1 MAQCGPGDFGRVH
14 EYLRGAAWGG
24 AERAL
29 DGPPDWEF
37 TFLPL
42 TVSGGVGTEGGYP
55 DGIP

>member
-1 MAQCGPGDFGRVH
+1 MARCGSATSDGSRKTLEAPPGGPR
-14 EYLRGAAWGG
+14 A
-24 AERAL
+24 AL

-37 TFLPL
+37 TMPPL